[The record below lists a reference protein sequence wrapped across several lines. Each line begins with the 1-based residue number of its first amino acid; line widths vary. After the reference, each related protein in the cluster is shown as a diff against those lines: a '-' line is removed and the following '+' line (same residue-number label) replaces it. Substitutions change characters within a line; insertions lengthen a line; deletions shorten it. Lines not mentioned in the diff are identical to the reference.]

1 MNAGT
6 LAAHLHAGPAGR
18 GAAMVEFV
26 VVGPVLTLI
35 GLAILQYSLIYAAR
49 NQANHAGFMA
59 ARAGSMHNASAESIS
74 AAYLRSLAPLY
85 GGGGNPVDIAAA
97 VDRATADM
105 QGNYRIE
112 LINPTS
118 ASFSDFNDPALQ
130 KLLKTQA
137 RVIPNSGLAMRDPA
151 DIQPASKQNIF
162 DANLLKLRITHGYR
176 PGVPMAARVFAEAL
190 AATDDGKD
198 AFRSQLLAAGRVPL
212 SYDVTLH
219 MNSDA
224 IEWAD
229 PVWISGGSKTGTDE
243 PGAPPGTANGG
254 NGNGGNGG
262 NSGAGDGKSTPPAV
276 PGDQGNP
283 DNYPGGGNETAC
295 GATACPVCK
304 VEMPSSESF
313 PLSADVLFDFDQ
325 ASLKPEGLEQLDELI
340 EDARASQQDGQKIA
354 SVTVSGYTD
363 QLGSDAANLK
373 LSEARAAAVRDYLK
387 ANGFPDVPIAVRGM
401 GPADPVVA
409 AGDCSGSREEQI
421 DCLAPNRRV
430 VIDVSRVEGTP

>member
-1 MNAGT
+1 MSRGR
-6 LAAHLHAGPAGR
+6 LAAHLVAAPAGQ

-35 GLAILQYSLIYAAR
+35 GLAILQYSLIYVAR

-85 GGGGNPVDIAAA
+85 GGGSNPAEIAAA
-97 VDRATADM
+97 VTRATADM
-105 QGNYRIE
+105 QGNYRVE
-112 LINPTS
+112 LINPTQ

-137 RVIPNSGLAMRDPA
+137 RVIPNSALAMRDPA
-151 DIQPASKQNIF
+151 DIKAGSKQNIF
-162 DANLLKLRITHGYR
+162 DANLLKLRITHGYQPR
-176 PGVPMAARVFAEAL
+176 VPLAASVFAAAL

-198 AFRSQLLAAGRVPL
+198 AFRSQLLAMGKVPL
-212 SYDVTLH
+212 INDVTLH

-229 PVWISGGSKTGTDE
+229 PVWISGGSHTGTE
-243 PGAPPGTANGG
+243 QPGAPPGGANGG
-254 NGNGGNGG
+254 DGGTGG
-262 NSGAGDGKSTPPAV
+262 DSGAGDGKSTPPVA
-276 PGDQGNP
+276 PDDQGNP
-283 DNYPGGGNETAC
+283 DNYPVGGNEIAC
-295 GATACPVCK
+295 GATACPVCQ

-325 ASLKPEGLEQLDELI
+325 ASLKPEGLEQLDELN

-387 ANGFPDVPIAVRGM
+387 AKGFPDVPITVRGM

-409 AGDCSGSREEQI
+409 SGDCSGSRAEQI

-430 VIDVSRVEGTP
+430 VIDIKRVEGKP